1 MYREELMDMYKNP
14 THKGTITAPSAQVH
28 KKNPMCGDEVTMQL
42 KIENG
47 KITDAKF
54 DGFACFVSIVSS
66 EVLLESIK
74 GLTIEEARKIDKE
87 KLLEMVGLNLTT
99 SRVKCAT
106 LALTALNA
114 ALDEYEKN
122 R

>member
-1 MYREELMDMYKNP
+1 MYREELMDIYKNP

-42 KIENG
+42 KIEND
-47 KITDAKF
+47 KIVDAKF
-54 DGFACFVSIVSS
+54 DGFACFVSIISS

-74 GLTIEEARKIDKE
+74 GLTIEEARKVDKE

>member
-1 MYREELMDMYKNP
+1 MYREELMDIYKNP
-14 THKGTITAPSAQVH
+14 THKGTIAAPSAQVR

-66 EVLLESIK
+66 LKETKTPKNSNTSI
-74 GLTIEEARKIDKE
+74 LF
-87 KLLEMVGLNLTT
+87 NH
-99 SRVKCAT
+99 
-106 LALTALNA
+106 
-114 ALDEYEKN
+114 
-122 R
+122 

>member
-1 MYREELMDMYKNP
+1 
-14 THKGTITAPSAQVH
+14 
-28 KKNPMCGDEVTMQL
+28 
-42 KIENG
+42 
-47 KITDAKF
+47 
-54 DGFACFVSIVSS
+54 VSIISS

-74 GLTIEEARKIDKE
+74 GLTIEEAKKIDKE

-114 ALDEYEKN
+114 ALEEYEKN